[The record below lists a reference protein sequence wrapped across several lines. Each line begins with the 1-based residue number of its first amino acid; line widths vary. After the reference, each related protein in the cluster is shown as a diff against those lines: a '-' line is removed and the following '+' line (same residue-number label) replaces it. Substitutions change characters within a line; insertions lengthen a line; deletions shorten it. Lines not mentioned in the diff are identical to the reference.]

1 MYEIVEAHILLALSV
16 VHIKTPDAV
25 MMSGG
30 IRDEIRAARRDAY
43 AQVEVYS
50 LFNKT
55 VVNACGKTPRIPPPT
70 STIPV
75 MLFLRQTENCRYYIT
90 HRLLSQKRYAKSWN
104 IIGILN
110 CNIQPRRFC
119 LYNTLYLACVRS
131 ELHKF
136 SADKSQESG
145 IVTDIVKSLNLL

>member
-55 VVNACGKTPRIPPPT
+55 VINACGKTPRIPPPT

-75 MLFLRQTENCRYYIT
+75 MLFLRKRIENFEYYNTRAGI
-90 HRLLSQKRYAKSWN
+90 SQNRH
-104 IIGILN
+104 GIL
-110 CNIQPRRFC
+110 
-119 LYNTLYLACVRS
+119 
-131 ELHKF
+131 
-136 SADKSQESG
+136 SADFG
-145 IVTDIVKSLNLL
+145 